1 MKKASIAILSL
12 LLTSI
17 GATAQ
22 SWIETAPEAKPY
34 TRWWWL
40 GSAVDS
46 ANLSYNLQEYARAG
60 IGGVEITPIY
70 GVQGNDANDIPYLS
84 PKWMEALEH
93 VVTKGRD
100 AGIETNMSTGTG
112 WPFGGPL
119 VSIDDA
125 AAKAIFQQYD
135 VEVTKKGQTL
145 NVACTDAKQK
155 KFARLEKVMA
165 YKAVKEGK
173 AINRVVVDL
182 TPDTDKATGD
192 VSLGKLSK
200 DNWHIVALY
209 IGRTLQKV
217 KRAAPGGEGYVI
229 DHFNRGAVER
239 YLHRFDTA
247 FVNQYTEEYPHT
259 FFNDSYEVYGAD
271 WTPLLLDE
279 FAKRRGYCLGDHF
292 PEFLLDNDKRTD
304 ASRRIISD
312 YRETLGELLLENFTS
327 QWTEWAHRQGSI
339 TRNQAHG
346 SPANLI
352 DIYAEVDIPE
362 CEGFGLSDFNIKGLR
377 LDPGFTKKNDSD
389 ISMLKYASSG
399 AHISGKQ
406 FTSSETFTWLT
417 EHFRTSLSQCKP
429 DLDLLFVSGVNHVFF
444 HGSCYS
450 PREAEW
456 PGWRFYA
463 SVDMTPANSQWRD
476 MPAFTKY
483 IERCQSFLQ
492 WGEPD
497 NDLLVYL
504 PYYDM
509 IYEQPDRLALFDIHS
524 MERRAPKFIH
534 TIQNIIN
541 NSYDVDYISDKYLER
556 TTIKDGTLTTTG
568 KNKYA
573 GIIVP
578 GVRFMPLSTLEKL
591 AELADKG
598 ATIVFTEALPQSVPG
613 YLNEAEQEQFE
624 KIIASI
630 KDKKG
635 IFVAESTETGLT
647 HFNARPEPMR
657 KVHGLSCIR
666 RSNPDGHHYFISN
679 LQGKDVDAWV
689 ELGTAATKAAFYNP
703 MNGAITEASIRRNGA
718 KTEVLMQLASGESVI
733 LRTFTESMPAD
744 LADLQPHKYLTAQ
757 PSATIN
763 LDKGWNLYFKD
774 SAPVSIDEE
783 FNLGAPRPW
792 TALGN
797 KTLNTTMGTG
807 AYYTIFNLK
816 YDADATY
823 ILDLGDVRES
833 AAVRVN
839 GKECGT
845 LFALPY
851 RIDIS
856 DYVHQGENT
865 LEVDVTNLPANRIAE
880 LDRQGIAWRKF
891 KEINV
896 VDLNYKKTTYAQW
909 QTVPSGLNSDVNIL
923 VYKK

>member
-1 MKKASIAILSL
+1 MNKTLLTLCLSL
-12 LLTSI
+12 SFM

-22 SWIETAPEAKPY
+22 SWIETSPEAKPY

-70 GVQGNDANDIPYLS
+70 GVQGNDKNDIPYLS
-84 PKWMEALEH
+84 PKWMEALEY
-93 VVTKGRD
+93 VVTKGR
-100 AGIETNMSTGTG
+100 AEGIETNMSTGTG

-145 NVACTDAKQK
+145 NVACSDPKQQ
-155 KFARLEKVMA
+155 KFARLDKVMA
-165 YKAVKEGK
+165 YKLSKDG
-173 AINRVVVDL
+173 NRTVIDL

-192 VSLGKLSK
+192 VSLEKLGKG
-200 DNWHIVALY
+200 DWHIVALHV
-209 IGRTLQKV
+209 GRTRQMV

-229 DHFNRGAVER
+229 DHFSRSAVER

-247 FVNQYTEEYPHT
+247 FINQYTEEYPHT

-271 WTPLLLDE
+271 WTPLLLEE
-279 FAKRRGYCLGDHF
+279 FAKRRGYHLEDFF
-292 PEFLLDNDKRTD
+292 PEFLLDNDSRTD

-399 AHISGKQ
+399 AHISGKK

-429 DLDLLFVSGVNHVFF
+429 DLDLLFISGVNHVFF

-534 TIQNIIN
+534 TIQSIIK
-541 NSYDVDYISDKYLER
+541 NSYDVDYISDKYLAQ
-556 TTIKDGTLTTTG
+556 TKINGGSLTTTG
-568 KNKYA
+568 KNAYA

-591 AELADKG
+591 VELADKG
-598 ATIVFTEALPQSVPG
+598 ATIVFTESMPQSVPG
-613 YLNEAEQEQFE
+613 YNNEAEQEQFDR
-624 KIIASI
+624 IISNA
-630 KDKKG
+630 KKMKN
-635 IFVAESTETGLT
+635 IIVAESTEAGLS

-657 KVHGLSCIR
+657 KTQGLSCIR
-666 RSNPDGHHYFISN
+666 RSNADGHHYFISN

-689 ELGTAATKAAFYNP
+689 ELGVNAAEAAFYNP
-703 MNGAITEASIRRNGA
+703 MDGAITKAQLRKNGT
-718 KTEVLMQLASGESVI
+718 KTEVRMQFRSGESVI
-733 LRTFTESMPAD
+733 LRTFAESIPAD
-744 LADLQPHKYLTAQ
+744 LANLQPHKYLATK

-763 LDKGWNLYFKD
+763 LDKDWNLYFKD
-774 SAPVSIDEE
+774 CAPVSIDTE
-783 FNLGAPRPW
+783 FKLGAPRPW
-792 TALGN
+792 TSLGN

-816 YDADATY
+816 YDEDATY

-833 AAVRVN
+833 ACVRVN
-839 GKECGT
+839 GKDCGT
-845 LFALPY
+845 LFAVPF

-856 DYVHQGENT
+856 DYVHLGENT
-865 LEVDVTNLPANRIAE
+865 IEVDVTNLPANRIAE
-880 LDRQGIAWRKF
+880 LDRQGVAWRKF

-896 VDLNYKKTTYAQW
+896 VDLNYKKATYAEW
-909 QTVPSGLNSDVNIL
+909 QTVPSGLNSEVKIE
-923 VYKK
+923 VY